1 MGHNYNINKYENH
14 LSNPKQITTMDKAR
28 IELNETKKELIVEA
42 SSNLKVILGNL
53 KNELKI
59 RNLL

>member
-14 LSNPKQITTMDKAR
+14 LSDPKQITTMDKAVQ
-28 IELNETKKELIVEA
+28 NFETKKELIVEA